1 MQWNDN
7 ANLLFWQFPAVV
19 SVPVLFAEHTALS
32 ALGSRLWSCA
42 RVYHVYSKYPHI
54 LWVFKYH
61 TLVEL
66 ISKEI
71 FLSFVAQEQ
80 HLHRRRNQ
88 IIFSLL
94 RLWYCKDKRQVLH
107 RANYVVTANGNVYSR
122 PIFYLFRCNLKASNV
137 SYWLRSGN
145 YNQVTITQRPIK
157 ISVLLYQR
165 YEIFCL

>member
-1 MQWNDN
+1 ME
-7 ANLLFWQFPAVV
+7 LCTCLSRVFEV
-19 SVPVLFAEHTALS
+19 SSHPLS
-32 ALGSRLWSCA
+32 
-42 RVYHVYSKYPHI
+42 VQ
-54 LWVFKYH
+54 
-61 TLVEL
+61 
-66 ISKEI
+66 ISYTCRTYKQGI
-71 FLSFVAQEQ
+71 FLSFVAQEK

-137 SYWLRSGN
+137 SYWLRSGD
-145 YNQVTITQRPIK
+145 YNQVTITQKPIK

-165 YEIFCL
+165 YEMFCL